1 MCAYLA
7 LIVAV
12 PLQIILSQEGLCS
25 ACAQSALGCDDA
37 SQHRP
42 HPAYL
47 ALIVAVPLQII
58 LSQEGFCSS
67 RAQFAL
73 GCDDAS
79 QHRPDPDAAH

>member
-25 ACAQSALGCDDA
+25 ACAQSA
-37 SQHRP
+37 P
-42 HPAYL
+42 
-47 ALIVAVPLQII
+47 
-58 LSQEGFCSS
+58 
-67 RAQFAL
+67 

>member
-1 MCAYLA
+1 V
-7 LIVAV
+7 IVAV
-12 PLQIILSQEGLCS
+12 PLQILLSQEGLRS
-25 ACAQSALGCDDA
+25 ACAQFAPGCDDA

-58 LSQEGFCSS
+58 LSQEGLRSAC
-67 RAQFAL
+67 AQSAP

-79 QHRPDPDAAH
+79 QHRADPDAAH